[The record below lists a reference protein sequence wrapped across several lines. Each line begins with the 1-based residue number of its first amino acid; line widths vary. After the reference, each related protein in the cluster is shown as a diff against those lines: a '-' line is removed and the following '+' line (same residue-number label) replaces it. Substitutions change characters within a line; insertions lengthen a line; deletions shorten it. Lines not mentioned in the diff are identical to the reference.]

1 MRYLRKTLGA
11 IAVATGLACVG
22 TATSGIAY
30 AGAAQPASLYSPS
43 ALVLTV
49 ARGEAAGTATVERA
63 VTLHCAPVP
72 GGSHPSP
79 AAACEELA
87 AANGDLDR
95 LTALP
100 GDRPCTR
107 EWDPVTV
114 TGDGVWQGKR
124 VSWSATYSN
133 TCEMRTRVAESAV
146 LSF

>member
-30 AGAAQPASLYSPS
+30 AGAAQPASLYPPS
-43 ALVLTV
+43 ALVLTLGK
-49 ARGEAAGTATVERA
+49 GEAAATATVQRA
-63 VTLHCAPVP
+63 VTLDCAPVP

-79 AAACEELA
+79 AAACEELT
-87 AANGDLDR
+87 AANGDLGR

-100 GDRPCTR
+100 GNRPCTR

-114 TGDGVWQGKR
+114 TGHGVWQGKR
-124 VSWSATYSN
+124 VSWSATYAN